1 MGPTT
6 LAVSF
11 RKPNLDVRAEE
22 FLDLVVT
29 ADEMEIQGAVNILK
43 DEALL
48 ETGTGFVEVRSQAA
62 DPHATVQVRLSPV
75 GAHGLNGNPHPAA
88 VGLGKKTKL
97 RDEIGIDLNRQGL
110 LRGRR

>member
-1 MGPTT
+1 M
-6 LAVSF
+6 
-11 RKPNLDVRAEE
+11 
-22 FLDLVVT
+22 DLVVT
-29 ADEMEIQGAVNILK
+29 ADEMEVEGAVERLE

-62 DPHATVQVRLSPV
+62 DTHAAVQVRLSPV
-75 GAHGLNGNPHPAA
+75 GAHGFDSSPNPAA

-110 LRGRR
+110 LRGRRGTFW